1 MADITGG
8 KAKILTSIIF
18 ELFWSIGLI
27 LLPAL
32 SIFFVSWSQ
41 LYMAISMPTVLLI
54 FLHRNIPDSPR
65 WLLRN
70 GQIEETK
77 EIILNGAKTNRLPIA
92 EDIDYLLRVQSAAL

>member
-8 KAKILTSIIF
+8 KAKIITSIIF

-32 SIFFVSWSQ
+32 SIFVDSWSQ
-41 LYMAISMPTVLLI
+41 LYMAISMPTMVLI

-70 GQIEETK
+70 GKIDETK
-77 EIILNGAKTNRLPIA
+77 EIILIGAKTNRIPVA
-92 EDIDYLLRVQSAAL
+92 EDIDYQLRLQSAAL